1 MPCSSSLQYWTGETT
16 QEGVWRIGRIVAKL
30 RQGFTGRKKHVGR
43 FEDQVAIVTGAGSG
57 IGLGIAERLGSEGAK
72 VLITDIDASTADRA
86 AATLGTQGIAAL
98 AVCGDTAEEST
109 AERAV
114 AQAMAAWGRIDIL
127 VNNTGIIG
135 QTAPLWELPVSELDR
150 VYRVNLRGTYLF
162 CQQAIPHMLARDY
175 GRIVNMAS
183 IAGKEGN
190 PNMVPYSATKAAI
203 IGLTKSLGK
212 ELAETGIRVNC
223 ITPAVVRTPIWEQ
236 TTPAQ
241 MDMLLARIPM
251 KRSGEIAEVA
261 ALAAWLASAECS
273 FSTGAVFDLSGG
285 RATY

>member
-1 MPCSSSLQYWTGETT
+1 M
-16 QEGVWRIGRIVAKL
+16 R
-30 RQGFTGRKKHVGR
+30 R
-43 FEDQVAIVTGAGSG
+43 FENQVAIVTGAGSG
-57 IGLGIAERLGSEGAK
+57 IGLGIAERLGNEGARL
-72 VLITDIDASTADRA
+72 LITDIDGAVADQAVAELA
-86 AATLGTQGIAAL
+86 AQGHAVL
-98 AVCGDTAEEST
+98 AVAGDSAEETT
-109 AERAV
+109 AERAI
-114 AQAMAAWGRIDIL
+114 AQTLDAWGRIDVLI
-127 VNNTGIIG
+127 NNTGIIG
-135 QTAPLWELPVSELDR
+135 NTAPLWELPVSELDR
-150 VYRVNLRGTYLF
+150 VYQVNLRGTYLF
-162 CQQAIPHMLARDY
+162 CQQAIPYMLDRDY

-223 ITPAVVRTPIWEQ
+223 LTPAVVRTPIWEQ
-236 TTPAQ
+236 TTATQ

-251 KRSGEIAEVA
+251 KRSGEISEVA
-261 ALAAWLASAECS
+261 AMVAWLASAECS

>member
-1 MPCSSSLQYWTGETT
+1 M
-16 QEGVWRIGRIVAKL
+16 R
-30 RQGFTGRKKHVGR
+30 R
-43 FEDQVAIVTGAGSG
+43 FEEQVAIITGAGSG
-57 IGLGIAERLGSEGAK
+57 IGLGIAARLGSEGARA
-72 VLITDIDASTADRA
+72 LITDIDGAVADQAVAGLA
-86 AATLGTQGIAAL
+86 AQGIDAL
-98 AVCGDTAEEST
+98 AVCGDTADEAT
-109 AERAV
+109 AARAV
-114 AQAMAAWGRIDIL
+114 AQAMDAWGRIDVL

-135 QTAPLWELPVSELDR
+135 RTAPLWELPVSELDR
-150 VYRVNLRGTYLF
+150 VYAVNLRGAYLF

-190 PNMVPYSATKAAI
+190 PNMAPYSATKAAV

-223 ITPAVVRTPIWEQ
+223 LTPAVVRTPIWEQ
-236 TTPAQ
+236 TTAAQ

-251 KRSGEIAEVA
+251 QRSGEISEVA

>member
-1 MPCSSSLQYWTGETT
+1 M
-16 QEGVWRIGRIVAKL
+16 
-30 RQGFTGRKKHVGR
+30 GR
-43 FEDQVAIVTGAGSG
+43 FEEQVAIVTGAGSG
-57 IGLGIAERLGSEGAK
+57 IGLGIAERLGNEGAR
-72 VLITDIDASTADRA
+72 VLITDIDAPAADGAVAGLA
-86 AATLGTQGIAAL
+86 AQGITAL
-98 AVCGDTAEEST
+98 AVSGDTAEEST

-114 AQAMAAWGRIDIL
+114 AQVMEAWGRVDIL

-135 QTAPLWELPVSELDR
+135 ATAPLWELPVSELDR
-150 VYRVNLRGTYLF
+150 VYAVNLRGTYLF
-162 CQQAIPHMLARDY
+162 CQQAIPHMLAQNY

-190 PNMVPYSATKAAI
+190 PNMAPYSATKAAI

-212 ELAETGIRVNC
+212 ELAETGILVNC
-223 ITPAVVRTPIWEQ
+223 LTPAVVRTPIWEQ
-236 TTPAQ
+236 TTAAQ
-241 MDMLLARIPM
+241 METLLARIPM

>member
-1 MPCSSSLQYWTGETT
+1 M
-16 QEGVWRIGRIVAKL
+16 R
-30 RQGFTGRKKHVGR
+30 R

-57 IGLGIAERLGSEGAK
+57 IGLGIAERLGREGARI
-72 VLITDIDASTADRA
+72 LITDIDGAIADHA
-86 AATLGTQGIAAL
+86 VSALAQQEISAL
-98 AVCGDTAEEST
+98 AVTGDTAEEST
-109 AERAV
+109 AERAI
-114 AQAMAAWGRIDIL
+114 AQAMDAWGRIDIL

-135 QTAPLWELPVSELDR
+135 NTAPLWELPVSEMDR
-150 VYRVNLRGTYLF
+150 VYQVNLRGTYLF

-223 ITPAVVRTPIWEQ
+223 LTPAVVRTPIWEQ
-236 TTPAQ
+236 TTAAQ

-261 ALAAWLASAECS
+261 AMVAWLASAECS

>member
-1 MPCSSSLQYWTGETT
+1 M
-16 QEGVWRIGRIVAKL
+16 R
-30 RQGFTGRKKHVGR
+30 R
-43 FEDQVAIVTGAGSG
+43 FEDQVTIVTGAGSG
-57 IGLGIAERLGSEGAK
+57 IGLGIAERLGSEGAR
-72 VLITDIDASTADRA
+72 VLITDIDPQVAQQAVGVLA
-86 AATLGTQGIAAL
+86 AQDITAL
-98 AVCGDTAEEST
+98 AVGGDTAEEAT

-114 AQAMAAWGRIDIL
+114 AQAVDAWGRIDVL

-135 QTAPLWELPVSELDR
+135 NTAPLWELPVSELDR
-150 VYRVNLRGTYLF
+150 VYAVNLRGTYLF
-162 CQQAIPHMLARDY
+162 CQQAIPRMLERDY

-223 ITPAVVRTPIWEQ
+223 LTPAVVWTPIWEQ
-236 TTPAQ
+236 TTQAQ

-251 KRSGEIAEVA
+251 RRSGEVAEVA
-261 ALAAWLASAECS
+261 AMVAWLASAECS